1 MENSAIILAGEFS
14 KRSGLDKGLLML
26 ADKPLILYVVDNVS
40 TAIDEI
46 LVVVSSKSQ
55 EKDYANILK
64 SKAKIIIDKNETQS
78 PLVGALTGFESVHSE
93 YSLLLPCDTPFVSA
107 PIISLLLQLCVNKD
121 AAIPRWVKGYLEP
134 LQAAYHT
141 KSALTAANMALE
153 DNKMKMHSMI
163 ACLKKVR
170 YVSTL
175 VLKQMDPTLMTFF
188 NVNTPE
194 DLRKAEYM
202 LLAARAR
209 T

>member
-1 MENSAIILAGEFS
+1 
-14 KRSGLDKGLLML
+14 ML

-40 TAIDEI
+40 TAVDEI

-55 EKDYANILK
+55 EKVYANILK
-64 SKAKIIIDKNETQS
+64 SKAKIVIDKNKTQS

-107 PIISLLLQLCVNKD
+107 SIVSLLLELCVNKD
-121 AAIPRWVKGYLEP
+121 AAIPRWVNGYLEP
-134 LQAAYHT
+134 LQGAYHA
-141 KSALTAANMALE
+141 KSAQSAANRVLE
-153 DNKMKMHSMI
+153 GNKMNMNSMI

-175 VLKQMDPTLMTFF
+175 VLKQMDPTLMTLF

-194 DLRKAEYM
+194 DLRKAEHM
-202 LLAARAR
+202 LLAARAKTR
-209 T
+209 